1 MTSSRKKILSAESI
15 QKRVKE
21 LGREINHDFQG
32 KELLVIGILNG
43 AFIFLADL
51 VRQIDIPLQ
60 IDFIR
65 VASYGSS
72 SESCQT
78 IKFTKD
84 VEIPIENQEIL
95 LVEDIIDTG
104 RTMAWLQEHFQQQTS
119 GNIHICALIN
129 KKERRHQKIKID
141 YSGFDI
147 PKGFLVGYGLD
158 FAEQFR
164 HYQDIFHLE
173 E

>member
-1 MTSSRKKILSAESI
+1 MNNRKKIISAESI

-21 LGREINHDFQG
+21 LGREISRDFQG

-72 SESCQT
+72 TDSSQT
-78 IKFTKD
+78 IKFSKD
-84 VEIPIENQEIL
+84 IEIPIETQEIL

-104 RTMAWLQEHFQQQTS
+104 RTMAWLKEYFQKRTS
-119 GNIHICALIN
+119 GKKHICALN
-129 KKERRHQKIKID
+129 DKKERRQEKITID
-141 YSGFDI
+141 YKGFDV

-164 HYQDIFHLE
+164 NYQDIFHLDK
-173 E
+173 

>member
-1 MTSSRKKILSAESI
+1 MNNRKKIISAESI

-21 LGREINHDFQG
+21 LGREISRDFQG

-72 SESCQT
+72 TDSSQA
-78 IKFTKD
+78 IKFSKD
-84 VEIPIENQEIL
+84 IEIPIENQEIL

-104 RTMAWLQEHFQQQTS
+104 RTMAWLKEYFQKRTS
-119 GNIHICALIN
+119 GNIHICALID
-129 KKERRHQKIKID
+129 KKERRLEKIKID
-141 YSGFDI
+141 YTGFDV

-164 HYQDIFHLE
+164 NYQDIFHLDK
-173 E
+173 

>member
-1 MTSSRKKILSAESI
+1 MNNRKKILSAESI

-21 LGREINHDFQG
+21 LGREISRDFQG

-72 SESCQT
+72 TDSSQT
-78 IKFTKD
+78 IKFSKD
-84 VEIPIENQEIL
+84 IEIPIETQEIL

-104 RTMAWLQEHFQQQTS
+104 RTMAWLKEYFQKRTS
-119 GNIHICALIN
+119 GNIHICALID
-129 KKERRHQKIKID
+129 KKERRLEKIKID
-141 YSGFDI
+141 YKGFDV

-164 HYQDIFHLE
+164 NYQDIFHLDK
-173 E
+173 